1 MSKAAQNKFATA
13 VAKLGDQLHAAAE
26 VVKVAA
32 GKAGEI
38 RKVAI
43 NLVIDTGRQ
52 ADLDVAEIRDAIA
65 EKFEAAV
72 AAGDL
77 EGSSVR
83 SYMGGVRFALERR
96 VPWSASLHSA
106 EVQVQALL
114 DAGKSVPKSLQAKA
128 AEMEAKALAKREAK
142 SGKAYVASLETVV
155 KALAKALADART
167 LGKGELA
174 ADILDVIHS
183 VNPEFT
189 EPKAE

>member
-1 MSKAAQNKFATA
+1 MSKAAQNKFVAA

-43 NLVIDTGRQ
+43 NLVIDAGRQ
-52 ADLDVAEIRDAIA
+52 ADLDLAEIREAIE
-65 EKFEAAV
+65 EKFKAAV
-72 AAGDL
+72 EAGDL
-77 EGSSVR
+77 EAASVR

-96 VPWSASLHSA
+96 VPWSASLHGA
-106 EVQVQALL
+106 EAQVQALL

-128 AEMEAKALAKREAK
+128 KEMEEKAAAKRDAK
-142 SGKAYVASLETVV
+142 QGKVYVASLETVV
-155 KALAKALADART
+155 KHLAKALADART